1 MNKVDAERHTDHTRH
16 RKSKNQEAKMA
27 DPPQKSQG
35 DLQRQFETEI
45 LGRKEMGKKSTI
57 SILKS

>member
-1 MNKVDAERHTDHTRH
+1 
-16 RKSKNQEAKMA
+16 MA

-35 DLQRQFETEI
+35 DLQRQFETKI
-45 LGRKEMGKKSTI
+45 LGRKEMDKKSTI